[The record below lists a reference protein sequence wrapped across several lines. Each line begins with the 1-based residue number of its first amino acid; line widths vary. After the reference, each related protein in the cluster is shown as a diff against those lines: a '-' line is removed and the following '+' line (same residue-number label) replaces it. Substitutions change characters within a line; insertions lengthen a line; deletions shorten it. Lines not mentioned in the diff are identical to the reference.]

1 MTAVLVRAGGVTSG
15 CQLALLTHLTSLTGR
30 GCSCHTYKD
39 ELSVW
44 VGGAEAAH
52 RPPTGP
58 GVGGTAA
65 ARSSRH
71 PPLTTTG
78 MFQTR
83 TQKTRGN
90 RYIMFTRN
98 MKLSL
103 YTTAYRLTEE
113 SQE

>member
-1 MTAVLVRAGGVTSG
+1 MVASKSRHTDGRTSHPPPTIINF
-15 CQLALLTHLTSLTGR
+15 QD
-30 GCSCHTYKD
+30 KD

-58 GVGGTAA
+58 GVGETAA